1 MGDPRKLRK
10 KYSKPSHPWQKLRIE
25 EERVLMTEYGF
36 KNKTELWKLNSKLRN
51 FKTQVKLL
59 VPKNDDLAEKQKQQL
74 LNKLQKLNL
83 IQENAVLEDILALTF
98 KDMCERRLQTI
109 VLKKG
114 LARSINQARQFV
126 THGHI
131 LIGENKI
138 TAPNYMVNSD
148 EELMITFAQNST
160 LYSEDHPERVPA
172 DAVVKEERKKISKK
186 VEEAPVIEKTEE
198 EEEVD
203 MDAVEAPK
211 IEIKEEEP
219 ASIEEV
225 APVEPEEEVE
235 EPKVEEQPV
244 KEEKP
249 EEKK

>member
-25 EERVLMTEYGF
+25 EEKVLMTKYGF
-36 KNKTELWKLNSKLRN
+36 KNKTELWKLNSKLRK

-83 IQENAVLEDILALTF
+83 IQENAVLEDILSLTF

-148 EELMITFAQNST
+148 EELMIKFSQYST
-160 LYSEDHPERVPA
+160 LHSEDHPERVPA

-186 VEEAPVIEKTEE
+186 VEEKPVETVEKEE
-198 EEEVD
+198 KEVD
-203 MDAVEAPK
+203 LDAVEAQK

-219 ASIEEV
+219 ASIEEL
-225 APVEPEEEVE
+225 PVEETEVKE
-235 EPKVEEQPV
+235 V

-249 EEKK
+249 EEKE